1 MILAF
6 ICALCVYSNR
16 NGRAVYIPG
25 RQLSCYSCLSCLKIA
40 ELLQNIL
47 SSKEVIM
54 TLREKVE
61 SALQKIRPSLQADGG
76 DVQLVD
82 VDNDGLVQVRLTG
95 ACHGCP
101 MSQMTLKMGIEKIL
115 KQNIPEIKSVES
127 I

>member
-1 MILAF
+1 
-6 ICALCVYSNR
+6 
-16 NGRAVYIPG
+16 
-25 RQLSCYSCLSCLKIA
+25 
-40 ELLQNIL
+40 
-47 SSKEVIM
+47 M

-61 SALQKIRPSLQADGG
+61 SALQKVRPSLQAEGG

-82 VDNDGLVQVRLTG
+82 VDKDGVVQVRLTG

-115 KQNIPEIKSVES
+115 KQNVPEIKSVES